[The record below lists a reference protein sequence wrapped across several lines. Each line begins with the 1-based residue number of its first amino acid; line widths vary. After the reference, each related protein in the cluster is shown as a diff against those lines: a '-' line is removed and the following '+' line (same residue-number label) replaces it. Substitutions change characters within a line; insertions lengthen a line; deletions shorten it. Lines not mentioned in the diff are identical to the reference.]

1 MVESTELFPVV
12 MSDYPETSRRG
23 CSKRQV
29 LRDGLIIRLER
40 EALEELL
47 GLFQQDPGVFIGI
60 LRFRILL
67 TQICNHESI
76 FFHKGAIA
84 FLKTSGSYPWPLT
97 LDIWLIKSL

>member
-1 MVESTELFPVV
+1 MMVESTELFPVIV
-12 MSDYPETSRRG
+12 PDYSEAPRRAYG
-23 CSKRQV
+23 ERWV

-40 EALEELL
+40 ETLEELL

-76 FFHKGAIA
+76 FVHVEEIA
-84 FLKTSGSYPWPLT
+84 FRKTSGSYPCP
-97 LDIWLIKSL
+97 